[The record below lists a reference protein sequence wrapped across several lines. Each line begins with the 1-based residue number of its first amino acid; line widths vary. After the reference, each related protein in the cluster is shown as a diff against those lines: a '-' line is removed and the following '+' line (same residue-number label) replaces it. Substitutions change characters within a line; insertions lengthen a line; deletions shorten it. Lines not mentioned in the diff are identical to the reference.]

1 MCSGARQ
8 DHPADAFWL
17 DAGVPSMFKRV
28 NFAAAISLAAY
39 LVPGLAHNQA
49 RPTTTGLP
57 CASVAGLVAS
67 RGAVVLST
75 GPNTYDRYVASGAAC
90 QRGEG
95 TEAAFERTSDAVQC
109 FIGYRCTRASAGGRG
124 N

>member
-1 MCSGARQ
+1 M
-8 DHPADAFWL
+8 L
-17 DAGVPSMFKRV
+17 KRL
-28 NFAAAISLAAY
+28 NFALAIAAS
-39 LVPGLAHNQA
+39 LVPNFAHGQT
-49 RPTTTGLP
+49 RPTTTGML
-57 CASVAGLVAS
+57 CASATQLVAS

-95 TEAAFERTSDAVQC
+95 IEAAFERTSDVVQC
-109 FIGYRCTRASAGGRG
+109 FVGYRCTRGFAGGRG